1 MDVEPLLGGRQE
13 AAPSG
18 SVLVGPGPF
27 RRKFSGLCSAP
38 APACVFPAAVAR
50 RSGAWVSASGY
61 GRRPRP
67 LMMRDR

>member
-1 MDVEPLLGGRQE
+1 MDVEALLGGRQE
-13 AAPSG
+13 DAPPG
-18 SVLVGPGPF
+18 SARVGPGPF
-27 RRKFSGLCSAP
+27 RWKFLERCSAP